1 MATTG
6 IRHIVVEMIG
16 NEAGLRPQPL
26 SRWPGMCHSF
36 YSGGIVQKKYSQYY
50 TQKFLS
56 FYLRFW
62 KIFVWD
68 FISAIEPIKK
78 YAFIIINLIFFL
90 FKFNSPSHSSAAVV
104 SNSAPKN
111 YAHSAPAKQVEASSA
126 GGGGW
131 SVSAYEVLSFLN
143 LRGILR
149 RETPITN
156 NGPGGS
162 ESNSEA
168 GTPPNKDALSFSAT
182 PPSQTSI
189 SMVEHQHNQTG
200 TSVSSTSAVVAASQR
215 FGGSRMSSSN
225 NGAPHESTPM
235 LADENND
242 PRNVV
247 GDPSSGVIPKY
258 GHGTKIMTCHCPP
271 DADFSYLNLKDF
283 RYVLLWEA
291 QTNTNWYKMSN

>member
-1 MATTG
+1 MYFN
-6 IRHIVVEMIG
+6 V
-16 NEAGLRPQPL
+16 L
-26 SRWPGMCHSF
+26 SISTVNIIQITFWLLTKF
-36 YSGGIVQKKYSQYY
+36 KY
-50 TQKFLS
+50 FH
-56 FYLRFW
+56 F
-62 KIFVWD
+62 
-68 FISAIEPIKK
+68 
-78 YAFIIINLIFFL
+78 N
-90 FKFNSPSHSSAAVV
+90 NSPSHSSAAVV

-156 NGPGGS
+156 KAPGGS

-189 SMVEHQHNQTG
+189 SMVEHQHNQTQ
-200 TSVSSTSAVVAASQR
+200 SVSSTSALVAASQR

-225 NGAPHESTPM
+225 NGTPLESTPM
-235 LADENND
+235 LGGDESSD
-242 PRNVV
+242 PRGV
-247 GDPSSGVIPKY
+247 GDASSGVIPKY

-283 RYVLLWEA
+283 RYVFCWTIQFNLHQWFD
-291 QTNTNWYKMSN
+291 N

>member
-1 MATTG
+1 
-6 IRHIVVEMIG
+6 
-16 NEAGLRPQPL
+16 
-26 SRWPGMCHSF
+26 MCHSF
-36 YSGGIVQKKYSQYY
+36 YSGGIVQKKSNSELHSEIFIILF
-50 TQKFLS
+50 TFLENIRLRFLS
-56 FYLRFW
+56 L
-62 KIFVWD
+62 
-68 FISAIEPIKK
+68 
-78 YAFIIINLIFFL
+78 L

-200 TSVSSTSAVVAASQR
+200 TSVSSTSALVAASQR

-235 LADENND
+235 LADESND

-283 RYVLLWEA
+283 RYVLL
-291 QTNTNWYKMSN
+291 